1 MKCER
6 CGCEINSMVCHN
18 STTEGG
24 ITYQS
29 VSHACSLDCI
39 AALKA
44 KLAEKFTSE
53 PTKPERFATLRL
65 FTRQHHPVY
74 NDVIPE
80 LNDLFAAYDE
90 VNKLIDGLLEN
101 HKLMINGVSIY
112 ASCFPE
118 NIRIWRN
125 KWK

>member
-6 CGCEINSMVCHN
+6 CGCEIK
-18 STTEGG
+18 GAP
-24 ITYQS
+24 S
-29 VSHACSLDCI
+29 VISNYDNYGFCIRANHGLESDCI

-90 VNKLIDGLLEN
+90 ANELIVNVLGLNADITKLHDWL
-101 HKLMINGVSIY
+101 K
-112 ASCFPE
+112 
-118 NIRIWRN
+118 
-125 KWK
+125 KWS

>member
-6 CGCEINSMVCHN
+6 CGCEIDSLNADGKWN
-18 STTEGG
+18 FERD
-24 ITYQS
+24 TY
-29 VSHACSLDCI
+29 SHDDKNKCI
-39 AALKA
+39 ATLKA

-53 PTKPERFATLRL
+53 PMKPDRFATLRL

-80 LNDLFAAYDE
+80 LNDLFAAFDE
-90 VNKLIDGLLEN
+90 VNQLIDMF
-101 HKLMINGVSIY
+101 LMDPTAYINGYPIHVSY
-112 ASCFPE
+112 FPE
-118 NIRIWRN
+118 KIKTWRD